1 VLSGFASICGLMVNI
16 IGCSPTAHPNLV
28 VIDPAKRSD
37 TWALE
42 RADIDCKAQVRSE
55 KWFDHLR
62 LRHRVDPIMC
72 RVWSRRDTRHLP
84 GRLRGSLTPVENL
97 AGVVE
102 IGMTDFGLCA
112 RLQDGTI
119 TCSIK

>member
-62 LRHRVDPIMC
+62 LRHRVDPIYVSCMEQKGYASAAGAIT
-72 RVWSRRDTRHLP
+72 RVGGTSTTTGASHLWRISQ
-84 GRLRGSLTPVENL
+84 GLLRSG
-97 AGVVE
+97 
-102 IGMTDFGLCA
+102 
-112 RLQDGTI
+112 
-119 TCSIK
+119 